1 MTADIHT
8 THQTTQSIPQEV
20 FAMAECLAEAFH
32 PERIYLFGSFARG
45 DTTPDSDYD
54 LMVVVPDSALPQYR
68 RSQQAQRVLAQFKM
82 AKDVL
87 VWTRDEFYGDVHLVA
102 SLPATILR
110 EGIVLY
116 DS

>member
-1 MTADIHT
+1 MTADIHAEQHAT
-8 THQTTQSIPQEV
+8 RQLPQEV
-20 FAMAECLAEAFH
+20 FAMTHSLVEAFH

-54 LMVVVPDSALPQYR
+54 LMVVVADSKLPQYR
-68 RSQQAQRVLAQFKM
+68 RSQQAHRVLSSFKM

-87 VWTRDEFYGDVHLVA
+87 VWTRDEFYGDAHLVA

>member
-1 MTADIHT
+1 MTTDLHT
-8 THQTTQSIPQEV
+8 EQQATRQLPQEI
-20 FAMAECLAEAFH
+20 FAMAQSLVEAFH

-54 LMVVVPDSALPQYR
+54 LMVVVSDSALPQYR
-68 RSQQAQRVLAQFKM
+68 RSQQAQRVLSSFKM

-87 VWTRDEFYGDVHLVA
+87 VWTRDEFYGDAHLVA

-110 EGIVLY
+110 EGILLY